1 MAHAD
6 DIVKLRNRFV
16 DAVKHELVTGE
27 SADFYQST
35 LLSIMNDAER
45 QRQEH
50 IAAAQR
56 LREQAIAEEGQAK
69 AFSAMSSMVYNV
81 LNGFIS
87 KAEEAAREETELKA
101 EEDAE

>member
-6 DIVKLRNRFV
+6 EIVKLRTRFA
-16 DAVKHELVTGE
+16 DAVKHDLVTGD
-27 SADFYQST
+27 SADFYQTT

-50 IAAAQR
+50 QAAAQR

-69 AFSAMSSMVYNV
+69 AFSAVSSMVYNV
-81 LNGFIS
+81 LNSFIT
-87 KAEEAAREETELKA
+87 KAEQMVEEEAEREK
-101 EEDAE
+101 EEGE